1 MSKSSTGVI
10 IARIAIIVVILGAI
24 IACICFFVLRN
35 NNSKLD
41 LFSQYNSVMY
51 SSNQNEVDE
60 YLGDFE
66 SGDYYSYSISH
77 DLDFQDVYIE
87 YYANKKIAEA
97 YSYLLIYT
105 ENSNNRLA
113 NEINDLLNDYSNQ
126 LTVLYRSQELHYTT
140 SKEYGNNPTEEQQQ
154 AILTNFRV
162 IIDDFSNLT
171 NIQRQIIDKVF
182 TLVTESYYSQ
192 IDAFSSLQYTFT
204 YALNKQAGLVNQ
216 ARNDNGL
223 SDDLYADTKAMI
235 RTFNTNLNTGFVAQ
249 STNSNMQL
257 MISYFQNEAYNHFD
271 DLLNSA
277 DKATYVNSIED
288 ATLKNRVQ
296 LVMNCLGLQG
306 RY

>member
-10 IARIAIIVVILGAI
+10 IARIAIIVVILGAV

-35 NNSKLD
+35 NNTKLD

-51 SSNQNEVDE
+51 SSNQSEVDK

-66 SGDYYSYSISH
+66 SGDYYNYSISNN
-77 DLDFQDVYIE
+77 LDYQDVYIE
-87 YYANKKIAEA
+87 YYANRKILEA

-113 NEINDLLNDYSNQ
+113 NEINDLLNNYNNQ
-126 LTVLYRSQELHYTT
+126 LTVLYRSQELYFTT
-140 SKEYGNNPTEEQQQ
+140 SNEYGNNPTEEQKQ
-154 AILTNFRV
+154 AMLRNFKV
-162 IIDDFSNLT
+162 IIDDFSDLT
-171 NIQRQIIDKVF
+171 NIQRQITDKTF
-182 TLVTESYYSQ
+182 TLVTQGYYVDV
-192 IDAFSSLQYTFT
+192 DAFSSLQYVFT
-204 YALNKQAGLVNQ
+204 YALNKQANLVNE
-216 ARNDNGL
+216 ARNNSSL
-223 SDDLYADTKAMI
+223 SDNLYEDTKAMI
-235 RTFNTNLNTGFVAQ
+235 RTFNTNLNAGFVAQ
-249 STNSNMQL
+249 STNSNMQV
-257 MISYFQNEAYNHFD
+257 MIEYFQNEVYNHFD